1 VQISVLQ
8 AQKEKEAMKK
18 VPFQSA
24 MGNLMNAMVC
34 TRPNIAY
41 AVGVVSRFMSNS
53 GEAHWAIVKWILRYL
68 RGTSKMHLCFGN
80 VDPVLQGYIDIDY
93 AGDKD
98 SRKSTSGYLVTFAGG
113 SVTEIKATEVHFI
126 INNRS

>member
-1 VQISVLQ
+1 
-8 AQKEKEAMKK
+8 MKK
-18 VPFQSA
+18 VHFQSA

-80 VDPVLQGYIDIDY
+80 VDPVL
-93 AGDKD
+93 
-98 SRKSTSGYLVTFAGG
+98 
-113 SVTEIKATEVHFI
+113 
-126 INNRS
+126 